1 MAANRATHEVS
12 PEAASTPAAGS
23 VSETPRSR
31 FSEEGDSILAR
42 LADPSSSEVT
52 GSVQGPIPTVGA
64 AESGTVRP
72 IPTNDTDQED
82 VRSSVS
88 ENTAVATG
96 LRTDLGSRVM
106 ARVQELEE
114 DLSKFCA
121 DPSNRITVT
130 CRNYILGRVFELAR
144 LCSDLRA
151 DAAAERAVVSSLQ
164 GQLVEARR
172 ETASMQ
178 RRVAVAERPAVG
190 DVLSGVPGAFRS
202 GASALAVPGGQ
213 VDNVGAESTDAPL
226 EAGRGMS
233 YAAALGSGTRP
244 GAQGSSRNGHAGL
257 QATTTQGAGLRQ
269 DYVAFLTPVGSTDT
283 PAREVVRV
291 LKSNIDPVAKGIR
304 DVTLRHTRY
313 GVTVFSH
320 TQQSLINMRN
330 AIEEN
335 PVTRNAITVRVPNKR
350 NPHVRFSG
358 VDPEITTQDFVHLL
372 SERNPNLQ
380 LDEETCKVRVS
391 FRERTGTMGHVVE
404 VDPEAFKRIMS
415 SSRIS
420 IGWTVVRAWEDV
432 HVPTCTFC
440 ASYGHGR
447 SSCPVSN
454 DAARATCMRCATE
467 GHTGRD
473 CTVREGDAAVKCAA
487 CHRAGLSSAGHPAG
501 HPQCPLL
508 MGKVARLRARTNYG
522 GA

>member
-1 MAANRATHEVS
+1 AGLWSEWVRPTAFTAASRATHEVS

-72 IPTNDTDQED
+72 IPTNETDQEED

-96 LRTDLGSRVM
+96 LRTDLGSR
-106 ARVQELEE
+106 
-114 DLSKFCA
+114 
-121 DPSNRITVT
+121 
-130 CRNYILGRVFELAR
+130 
-144 LCSDLRA
+144 
-151 DAAAERAVVSSLQ
+151 
-164 GQLVEARR
+164 GQLVEAHR

-190 DVLSGVPGAFRS
+190 DVLSGVAGAFRS
-202 GASALAVPGGQ
+202 GASAWAVPGGQ
-213 VDNVGAESTDAPL
+213 VDNVGAKRTDAPL

-244 GAQGSSRNGHAGL
+244 GAQGSSRNGPAGL

-269 DYVAFLTPVGSTDT
+269 DYVAFLTPVGSTDA

-304 DVTLRHTRY
+304 DVTLRHARY

-335 PVTRNAITVRVPNKR
+335 TITRNAITVRVPNKR

-358 VDPEITTQDFVHLL
+358 
-372 SERNPNLQ
+372 
-380 LDEETCKVRVS
+380 
-391 FRERTGTMGHVVE
+391 
-404 VDPEAFKRIMS
+404 
-415 SSRIS
+415 
-420 IGWTVVRAWEDV
+420 
-432 HVPTCTFC
+432 
-440 ASYGHGR
+440 GR
-447 SSCPVSN
+447 S
-454 DAARATCMRCATE
+454 
-467 GHTGRD
+467 
-473 CTVREGDAAVKCAA
+473 
-487 CHRAGLSSAGHPAG
+487 
-501 HPQCPLL
+501 
-508 MGKVARLRARTNYG
+508 
-522 GA
+522 

>member
-1 MAANRATHEVS
+1 MAASSATHEVS
-12 PEAASTPAAGS
+12 PNAASTLAAGS

-42 LADPSSSEVT
+42 LANPSSSEVP
-52 GSVQGPIPTVGA
+52 GSAQ
-64 AESGTVRP
+64 RP
-72 IPTNDTDQED
+72 IPTIGAAEKGAERPTPTSETEQDED

-88 ENTAVATG
+88 ETAAVATS
-96 LRTDLGSRVM
+96 LRADLGSRVM
-106 ARVQELEE
+106 ARVQELED

-121 DPSNRITVT
+121 DTSNRITVT

-172 ETASMQ
+172 ETATMQ
-178 RRVAVAERPAVG
+178 RRVAVAERPAVV
-190 DVLSGVPGAFRS
+190 DVLSGEPGAFRS
-202 GASALAVPGGQ
+202 GASALAVPGSQ
-213 VDNVGAESTDAPL
+213 VDNVGAENTNAPHG
-226 EAGRGMS
+226 AGSGMS
-233 YAAALGSGTRP
+233 YAAALGSGTRL
-244 GAQGSSRNGHAGL
+244 GAQGSSRNGPAGL
-257 QATTTQGAGLRQ
+257 QATMTQGAGLRQ
-269 DYVAFLTPVGSTDT
+269 DYVAFLTLVGSTDA

-313 GVTVFSH
+313 GVTVFSQ

-335 PVTRNAITVRVPNKR
+335 NVTRNAITVRVPNKR

-358 VDPEITTQDFVHLL
+358 VDPEIATQDFVRLL

-391 FRERTGTMGHVVE
+391 FQERTGTMGHVVE

-415 SSRIS
+415 FSRIS

-440 ASYGHGR
+440 ATYGRGR
-447 SSCPVSN
+447 SSCLV
-454 DAARATCMRCATE
+454 
-467 GHTGRD
+467 
-473 CTVREGDAAVKCAA
+473 
-487 CHRAGLSSAGHPAG
+487 
-501 HPQCPLL
+501 
-508 MGKVARLRARTNYG
+508 
-522 GA
+522 

>member
-1 MAANRATHEVS
+1 MAASRATHKVS
-12 PEAASTPAAGS
+12 PEAASTPAARS
-23 VSETPRSR
+23 VSETPRSK

-52 GSVQGPIPTVGA
+52 VSVQGPIPTVGA

-72 IPTNDTDQED
+72 MPTNETDQEH
-82 VRSSVS
+82 VQSSVS

-96 LRTDLGSRVM
+96 LRTDLGANSWRH
-106 ARVQELEE
+106 A
-114 DLSKFCA
+114 
-121 DPSNRITVT
+121 
-130 CRNYILGRVFELAR
+130 GRR
-144 LCSDLRA
+144 RRCSLF
-151 DAAAERAVVSSLQ
+151 L
-164 GQLVEARR
+164 
-172 ETASMQ
+172 
-178 RRVAVAERPAVG
+178 AERPAVG
-190 DVLSGVPGAFRS
+190 DVLSGVAGAFRS
-202 GASALAVPGGQ
+202 GASALAVQGGQ
-213 VDNVGAESTDAPL
+213 VDNVGAERTDAPL
-226 EAGRGMS
+226 GAGRGMS

-244 GAQGSSRNGHAGL
+244 GAQGSSRNGPAGL
-257 QATTTQGAGLRQ
+257 QAATTQGAGLRQ
-269 DYVAFLTPVGSTDT
+269 DNVAFLTLIGSTDA

-335 PVTRNAITVRVPNKR
+335 TVTRNAITVRVPNMR

-358 VDPEITTQDFVHLL
+358 VDPEITTQDFVRLL

-380 LDEETCKVRVS
+380 LDEKTCKVRVS
-391 FRERTGTMGHVVE
+391 FRERTGTMAHVVE
-404 VDPEAFKRIMS
+404 VDPEAFQRIMS

-473 CTVREGDAAVKCAA
+473 CTVRERDAAVKCAA

-501 HPQCPLL
+501 QPQCLL
-508 MGKVARLRARTNYG
+508 MEKVARLRARTNYG